1 MSDPFEGR
9 PFPRGVLI
17 GAAVLIGFAILAVAM
32 VRLTG
37 MGGAEVPYA
46 PVLEA
51 RELVFEDLGDG
62 VTMVALPGPQG
73 ADRDAVV
80 GLLKSGE
87 HGFAMGMMRGMV
99 RGRQARDLPLDA
111 PYQLALLEDG
121 RLVFRDPSVGTE
133 IDLRA
138 FGPTNL
144 ATLYPLLRSEPKP
157 LADVVAADARD

>member
-1 MSDPFEGR
+1 MSDPFDGR

-17 GAAVLIGFAILAVAM
+17 GAAVLIAFAIMAAAV

-37 MGGAEVPYA
+37 KGGVEMPYA
-46 PVLEA
+46 PVVEA
-51 RELVFEDLGDG
+51 RELVIEDIGNG
-62 VTMVALPGPQG
+62 VTMVTLPGPAG
-73 ADRDAVV
+73 ADREAVV

-87 HGFAMGMMRGMV
+87 DGFAMGMMRGMV
-99 RGRQARDLPLDA
+99 RDRNARDLPLDA

-144 ATLYPLLRSEPKP
+144 ASFTPLLRSEPEP
-157 LADVVAADARD
+157 LADVVAAHARD